1 MKSHTIKYLLF
12 IINSL
17 FIVSMRYGII
27 LFFLLT
33 VFNSFTQCNGVQS
46 FTLSPSPVGG
56 TYLPGQTVT
65 MCYTMNGY
73 TQAGTNWIEGFDLN
87 LGAGWASVTPQTA
100 PANCGGNST
109 GGQWVWRTSV
119 TSTTT
124 PIVTVGPGYFFDL
137 TVDGNPGNDFG
148 DSGSCIWTF
157 CVTLTVANV
166 CTPQSLS
173 LQVTPG
179 SDGMWGSYTST
190 SCDLATPFTVFN
202 GTINTTPIVLGPISH
217 N

>member
-1 MKSHTIKYLLF
+1 MKL
-12 IINSL
+12 IN
-17 FIVSMRYGII
+17 VI
-27 LFFLLT
+27 LFVFLT
-33 VFNSFTQCNGVQS
+33 CFGYSQCAGVQS
-46 FTLSPSPVGG
+46 FTLTPLPVGG

-65 MCYTMNGY
+65 MCYTMTGY
-73 TQAGTNWIEGFDLN
+73 NQLGTNWVEGFDLN

-100 PANCGGNST
+100 PANCGGNAT

-137 TVDGNPGNDFG
+137 ATDGNPGNDFG
-148 DSGSCIWTF
+148 DAGSCTWTF

-166 CTPQSLS
+166 CTPQSLL
-173 LQVTPG
+173 LQVTAGP
-179 SDGMWGSYTST
+179 DGLWGSYTST
-190 SCDLATPFTVFN
+190 SCDVVTPFTVFN
-202 GTINTTPIVLGPISH
+202 GTINVTPPVLGNIIH

>member
-1 MKSHTIKYLLF
+1 MKVLLISILLF
-12 IINSL
+12 FYS
-17 FIVSMRYGII
+17 VA
-27 LFFLLT
+27 
-33 VFNSFTQCNGVQS
+33 FTQCNGVQS
-46 FTLSPSPVGG
+46 FTLTPPPVGN
-56 TYLPGQTVT
+56 TYNAGQAVT

-87 LGAGWASVTPQTA
+87 LGPGWASVTPQSA
-100 PANCGGNST
+100 PANCGGNAT

-148 DSGSCIWTF
+148 DAGSCIWTF

-166 CTPQSLS
+166 CTPQNL
-173 LQVTPG
+173 LIQVTPG

-190 SCDLATPFTVFN
+190 SCDLATPFNIFN
-202 GTINTTPIVLGPISH
+202 GTINVVPIVLGPINH

>member
-1 MKSHTIKYLLF
+1 MNMKYLILVIF
-12 IINSL
+12 
-17 FIVSMRYGII
+17 FIVS
-27 LFFLLT
+27 FFT
-33 VFNSFTQCNGVQS
+33 ISQCNGVQS
-46 FTLSPSPVGG
+46 FTLTPPPVGG
-56 TYLPGQTVT
+56 TYSPGQNVT

-73 TQAGTNWIEGFDLN
+73 TQTGVNWIEGFDLT
-87 LGAGWASVTPQTA
+87 LGPGWSTVNPQTA
-100 PANCGGNST
+100 PANCGGNAT
-109 GGQWVWRTSV
+109 GGQWVWGTSV

-148 DSGSCIWTF
+148 DAGSCVWTF

-166 CTPQSLS
+166 CTPQNLL

-179 SDGMWGSYTST
+179 SDGMWGSYNSS

-202 GTINTTPIVLGPISH
+202 GTINTTPIVLGPITH

>member
-87 LGAGWASVTPQTA
+87 LGAGWVSVTPQTA

-179 SDGMWGSYTST
+179 SDGMWGSYTSST
-190 SCDLATPFTVFN
+190 CDLATPFTVFN
-202 GTINTTPIVLGPISH
+202 GTINAVPIVLGPITH